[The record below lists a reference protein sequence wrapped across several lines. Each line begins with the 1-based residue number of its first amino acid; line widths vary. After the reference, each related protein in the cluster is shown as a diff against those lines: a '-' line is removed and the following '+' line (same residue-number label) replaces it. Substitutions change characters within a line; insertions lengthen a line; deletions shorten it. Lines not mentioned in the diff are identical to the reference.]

1 LTTLT
6 NHQNEIKKLYKLR
19 QDIRNAILGN
29 DYYIARDLKEIELKV
44 INKIKDL
51 EQQLKTMQ
59 KVV

>member
-1 LTTLT
+1 MTTLT

-59 KVV
+59 KVI

>member
-59 KVV
+59 KVI

>member
-1 LTTLT
+1 MTTLT

>member
-1 LTTLT
+1 MTTLT

-51 EQQLKTMQ
+51 EQQLKNMQ
-59 KVV
+59 KVI